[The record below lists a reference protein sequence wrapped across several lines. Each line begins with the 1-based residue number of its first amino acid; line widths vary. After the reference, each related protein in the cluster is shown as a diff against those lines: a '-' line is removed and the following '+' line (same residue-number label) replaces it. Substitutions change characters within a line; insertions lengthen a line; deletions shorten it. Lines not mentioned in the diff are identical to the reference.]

1 MAENLLDKITGR
13 LAEHIA
19 LAEQIKNSC
28 DGNDLPKHL
37 CVLVLQLVGS
47 CNLWYDALGVLLN
60 VNTAGTCSCPE
71 AALQLK
77 NSGNTAFVSGHF
89 EEAAELYS
97 DSLVHINELQH
108 AACAAKVYNNRA
120 LCWMRLHRPQAAYAD
135 AALALRL
142 SEVANPAEDPESD
155 PTTAA
160 KARHRLASAT
170 AAGATPD
177 SDSKEPHQPEPG
189 AHALP
194 ASVRVEVSAEGGRAL
209 AAARAFEPGQVVY
222 AEPQPWVSV
231 LLRPHRKTVSLCAGV
246 HNLGH
251 TP

>member
-1 MAENLLDKITGR
+1 MAENLLGKITR
-13 LAEHIA
+13 CLAEHTA
-19 LAEQIKNSC
+19 LAEQIRNNS
-28 DGNDLPKHL
+28 DGKDLAKHL
-37 CVLVLQLVGS
+37 CALVLQLVGS
-47 CNLWYDALGVLLN
+47 CNLWDNALGVLLD

-77 NSGNTAFVSGHF
+77 GSGNTAFVSGHF

-97 DSLVHINELQH
+97 DSLVHVNEQQH

-120 LCWMRLHRPQAAYAD
+120 LCWLRLHRPQAAYAD

-142 SEVANPAEDPESD
+142 CENANPAEDPESD
-155 PTTAA
+155 PSVAA
-160 KARHRLASAT
+160 KARHRLASAA
-170 AAGATPD
+170 AAGADPD
-177 SDSKEPHQPEPG
+177 SDPKEPHQPEPG

-231 LLRPHRKTVSLCAGV
+231 LLRPHRKTVSLCARV
-246 HNLGH
+246 HDLGH